1 MITVCKKRHPEKSIT
16 LAATHSATR
25 DLSLKSPA
33 HVEPLKIIKVDAFG
47 VALNPLHGRTAGFHR
62 TQLRLHVITEDG
74 LDVQEL
80 VRLVGLVGLV

>member
-1 MITVCKKRHPEKSIT
+1 MHAESKFNSRKVQNCQ
-16 LAATHSATR
+16 
-25 DLSLKSPA
+25 A